1 MLSVEQS
8 GSITEQFDAVKTP
21 LTYRH
26 LLSQLNFTL
35 KLKGTTDSYR
45 IRSVHINGL
54 ASTAVVDLGS
64 EAIEPLGN
72 GRTGNS
78 IYRSRHPVVFRSP
91 TEP

>member
-64 EAIEPLGN
+64 EAIEPLEI
-72 GRTGNS
+72 GRA
-78 IYRSRHPVVFRSP
+78 HV
-91 TEP
+91 